1 MGPFARG
8 SRWGASVLLLLAALL
23 AAPAFARAP
32 LDFGGSQ
39 PILLDDAGQAW
50 LDDGGGLEVD
60 DVARVDGL
68 HWKPTSGKTVYPL
81 NRTQSLWIRF
91 TVPPAPASERWYLEV
106 PYSGVD
112 KVTLYSRDA
121 AGRWQSRSAGDSLPV
136 ASWPVPHRHPL
147 LPLHVSPDQAHVHL
161 LHVENGTGFGVPLR
175 FVSESYLGRSEQRVS
190 LALGLYFGLAA
201 LAMLLA
207 VVGAITLRDRA
218 YSLYALSVLLMGVT
232 QAGMTGLGGAHLWP
246 EWAWW
251 NGIATQ
257 VMALFAAAALQLFFA
272 EVVSLRNRWRTLFWM
287 QVALAAAAAPAA
299 VAMMF
304 SPDVAER
311 LRLLVAY
318 LLLAVASGVGAVAWA
333 ALRGDRYA
341 PWLLLGTLPMVV
353 GAVAPVARAAGL
365 MPTSFWANHGMQ
377 LAIAIELPVMLIL
390 LALRSQHRREHVRR
404 IQGLD
409 RFDPATGLI
418 NSAVFHERLVRLITR
433 SQRSKVRS
441 AMLLVDIANIEP
453 LRRQFGNDAAHEIT
467 LRVAGRLLSVAREI
481 DTVARL
487 SDHRFG
493 ILMEG
498 PLRAN
503 EVAEAGPRVVARCLM
518 PFPSRPMEWV
528 PHVRV
533 AQALIPMDGTD
544 PAQLVGRLEML
555 LATAPADS
563 RRAVFMLSRPPVLS
577 RPAALSR

>member
-8 SRWGASVLLLLAALL
+8 SRWGVAVVLLLATLL

-32 LDFGGSQ
+32 LDLGGSQ

-50 LDDGGGLEVD
+50 LDDGGGLEVE
-60 DVARVDGL
+60 DVSRVDEA
-68 HWKPTSGKTVYPL
+68 HWKPTSGETIHPL
-81 NRTQSLWIRF
+81 NRTQALWIRF
-91 TVPPAPASERWYLEV
+91 TVPPTPASERWYLEV

-112 KVTLYSRDA
+112 RVTLYSRDA
-121 AGRWQSRSAGDSLPV
+121 GGRWQARTAGDALPV

-147 LPLHVSPDQAHVHL
+147 LPLHVSPDLPHVHL
-161 LHVENGTGFGVPLR
+161 LRVENGGPFGVPLR
-175 FVSESYLGRSEQRVS
+175 FVSEGYMGRSEQRVS
-190 LALGLYFGLAA
+190 LALGMYFGLVA
-201 LAMLLA
+201 LAVLLA
-207 VVGAITLRDRA
+207 VVGAVTLRDRA
-218 YSLYALSVLLMGVT
+218 YSLYALSVVLMGAT
-232 QAGMTGLGGAHLWP
+232 QAAMTGLGGAHLWP

-251 NGIATQ
+251 NGMAAH
-257 VMALFAAAALQLFFA
+257 VMPLFAVSSLQLFFA
-272 EVVSLRNRWRTLFWM
+272 EVVSLRDRSRVLYWLA
-287 QVALAAAAAPAA
+287 VALAAASAPIA

-304 SPDVAER
+304 SPDALER
-311 LRLLVAY
+311 LQMMVAY
-318 LLLAVASGVGAVAWA
+318 VITATAAGLGVAAWA

-341 PWLLLGTLPMVV
+341 PWLLLGTLPVAV
-353 GAVAPVARAAGL
+353 GAFAPVARAAGL
-365 MPTSFWANHGMQ
+365 IPVSFWTIHGMQ
-377 LAIAIELPVMLIL
+377 IAIAIELPVMLIV

-418 NSAVFHERLVRLITR
+418 NAAVFHERLVRLITR

-453 LRRQFGNDAAHEIT
+453 LRRQFGSDAAHEIT